1 MEVFCLRVSKD
12 MAGKKFPFD
21 RVYIV
26 NYEDRA
32 VLSDP
37 DNNLFRYALVLPI
50 EGVLRQQLEAVQ
62 PATYI
67 NRTFHRNDA
76 ESAPAKITQTDW
88 VSLFKDGEWI
98 MAVPLLPKW
107 MKKNMP
113 QYLVAETWYSQHN
126 VRIRGK
132 GKTKSAQRETPFTNR
147 SYLQTPHKKIRPI
160 CVVCP
165 RMVLHQNGECQI
177 GDKVCFES
185 LPLGMVNHFEESL
198 SLPDSQPNIQEPE
211 EYQLTHD
218 EELVAEQPIFPK
230 ANTRDLLRI
239 IHE

>member
-1 MEVFCLRVSKD
+1 MEVFCLRVGKD

-26 NYEDRA
+26 NYENRA
-32 VLSDP
+32 VIEQ
-37 DNNLFRYALVLPI
+37 LFRYALVLPV
-50 EGVLRQQLEAVQ
+50 EGALRTQLESVK
-62 PATYI
+62 PDTYT
-67 NRTFHRNDA
+67 NRTFNRDDKESTSEKIDA
-76 ESAPAKITQTDW
+76 SDW
-88 VSLFKDGEWI
+88 VELFKDGEWV

-107 MKKNMP
+107 MKKNIP
-113 QYLVAETWYSQHN
+113 QYLIAETWYSQHT
-126 VRIRGK
+126 VRVAGK
-132 GKTKSAQRETPFTNR
+132 GKQKSARRESPFTNR

-198 SLPDSQPNIQEPE
+198 SIPESQPNVQEPE
-211 EYQLTHD
+211 EYQLLHD
-218 EELVAEQPIFPK
+218 EELVAEMPVTPK
-230 ANTRDLLRI
+230 ADTKDLLRI

>member
-1 MEVFCLRVSKD
+1 MEVFCLRVGKD
-12 MAGKKFPFD
+12 QAGKKFPFD

-26 NYEDRA
+26 NYDDRA
-32 VLSDP
+32 AIEQM
-37 DNNLFRYALVLPI
+37 FRYALVLPI
-50 EGVLRQQLEAVQ
+50 EGALRDQLTSVT
-62 PATYI
+62 PKTYH
-67 NRTFHRNDA
+67 NRTFDRDDA
-76 ESAPAKITQTDW
+76 VNVAAEIDQKDW
-88 VSLFKDGEWI
+88 LELFKDGEWV

-113 QYLVAETWYSQHN
+113 QYLLAEGWYDQHT
-126 VRIRGK
+126 VRVIGK
-132 GKTKSAQRETPFTNR
+132 GKKKTPRRESPFTNR
-147 SYLQTPHKKIRPI
+147 SYLQTPQKKIRPI

-198 SLPDSQPNIQEPE
+198 SIPDTTPNLHEPE
-211 EYQLTHD
+211 EYQLLHD
-218 EELVAEQPIFPK
+218 EEELTVETPPLPK
-230 ANTRDLLRI
+230 TNTKDLLRI

>member
-1 MEVFCLRVSKD
+1 MEVFCLRVGKD

-32 VLSDP
+32 VIEQ
-37 DNNLFRYALVLPI
+37 LFRYAIVLPV
-50 EGVLRQQLEAVQ
+50 EGTLRTQLESVK
-62 PATYI
+62 PASYL
-67 NRTFHRNDA
+67 NRTFDRNDTENTA
-76 ESAPAKITQTDW
+76 AKIDDRDW
-88 VSLFKDGEWI
+88 KELFQDGEWV
-98 MAVPLLPKW
+98 MVVPLLPKW

-113 QYLVAETWYSQHN
+113 QYLIAEGWYSQHS

-132 GKTKSAQRETPFTNR
+132 GKVKSERRESPFTNR

-185 LPLGMVNHFEESL
+185 LPLGMVNHFDESL
-198 SLPDSQPNIQEPE
+198 SLPESQTNVQEPE
-211 EYQLTHD
+211 EYQLLHD
-218 EELVAEQPIFPK
+218 EELVAEVPPVVK
-230 ANTRDLLRI
+230 AGTKDLLRI